1 MALAT
6 VNAASDRTAETTS
19 VEPSDSA
26 VRLLAARDRLLGQLT
41 LIAGAIGATGMA
53 AAFLFAGSLN
63 VFEKAALT
71 AVSAVVL
78 ALIVVFT
85 RTGLRL
91 IGIAAAVASAAA
103 VVIASAPGIDA
114 ANELGIA
121 ICASVTAPATSIL
134 LIPRRR
140 GVPDMAVG
148 LVAALGAVGYASVVV
163 GGGNLYLMITAT
175 VGWAAAVTAG
185 SWISVAMDRTV
196 ERFAVVDAAY
206 DVEHA
211 ASVIATR
218 KRQDARLLHDTVLAT
233 LSLVAHGGRGVDPE
247 TLRTQANIDSR
258 MLRNLRLTGIADHDS
273 TRFAAPPQEEFELGM
288 TFESVRHRFAGL
300 GLNVNWHGEGRL
312 LLASDRID
320 ALLGAVGECLE
331 NVRRHSGVID
341 ADVTVTADD
350 NAVRTMVTDQG
361 AGFDP
366 DAIEHG
372 RLGFA
377 ESVVGRLES
386 VGGKVRV
393 FSSPGAGTTVM
404 LEVPK

>member
-1 MALAT
+1 MD
-6 VNAASDRTAETTS
+6 AASDRTADTPS
-19 VEPSDSA
+19 GEPSDSA
-26 VRLLAARDRLLGQLT
+26 ARLLAARDRLLGRLT
-41 LIAGAIGATGMA
+41 LIAGVIGTTGMA
-53 AAFLFAGSLN
+53 AAFVFAESLTGI
-63 VFEKAALT
+63 EKASLATL
-71 AVSAVVL
+71 SAVVL
-78 ALIVVFT
+78 VLVVLFI

-91 IGIAAAVASAAA
+91 TGIAAAVASAAA

-140 GVPDMAVG
+140 GVRDMAIG
-148 LVAALGAVGYASVVV
+148 LVAALAAVGYASVV
-163 GGGNLYLMITAT
+163 GGGDLYLMITAT

-185 SWISVAMDRTV
+185 LWISVAMDRTV
-196 ERFAVVDAAY
+196 ERFADVDAAY

-233 LSLVAHGGRGVDPE
+233 LSLVAHGGRGVDQE

-258 MLRNLRLTGIADHDS
+258 MLRNLRLTGIADHDG
-273 TRFAAPPQEEFELGM
+273 TRFAAPPQEEFELGT

-350 NAVRTMVTDQG
+350 NAVRAMVTDQG

-366 DAIEHG
+366 GAIEAG
-372 RLGFA
+372 RLGFT
-377 ESVVGRLES
+377 ESIVGRLES